1 MMQGKQESNSMAQI
15 DEQQDLRQ
23 RLDNDLDEDEDEYEN
38 AQQAKSSQRR
48 RGGIAHEN

>member
-1 MMQGKQESNSMAQI
+1 MAQV
-15 DEQQDLRQ
+15 DDQQDLRQ
-23 RLDNDLDEDEDEYEN
+23 RLDNDLDDEEDEYDQ